1 MNSWQKV
8 RCIVALGM
16 ATATGPSADTVIEP
30 LAGTNLALGKSATFS
45 LEPNYSLC
53 AGGDETDLFDGEFWQ
68 PGDTGFWTDKG
79 TVGWQFGRKP
89 GVLISLDLGDVYAI
103 DALGFDTTSGASQV
117 TFPAAL
123 FAYVSDDGQTWHYVA
138 DLINEAIPQDQYVRH
153 RFVARDLKTRGR
165 HLAIYVAKGGFYG
178 FVDEIE
184 VMQGHGDPAA
194 VSFAEDGIDQS
205 AIESDA
211 LMRAEGAVQKN
222 IDLYF
227 VQTARDQVMSMQ
239 GADAA
244 AVLRQ
249 LEALERVV
257 FTGSG
262 GEEVDY
268 SKGLPHTEVGRSICA
283 AMGAYFSRRD
293 DRAAIVWQPTD
304 SMWSHRTNPFARPD
318 NRGCAQVARG
328 HDDRR
333 VRTGCVQ
340 RVEQYR

>member
-1 MNSWQKV
+1 MHSWQKV

-53 AGGDETDLFDGEFWQ
+53 AGGDETDLFNGEFWQ

-89 GVLISLDLGDVYAI
+89 GVLISVDLGDVYSI

-153 RFVARDLKTRGR
+153 RFVARGLKIRGR

-184 VMQGHGDPAA
+184 VMQGRGDPAA
-194 VSFAEDGIDQS
+194 VSFAEAGIDQS

-211 LMRAEGAVQKN
+211 LKRAEGAVQKN

-227 VQTARDQVMSMQ
+227 VQTARDQVMSMP

-244 AVLRQ
+244 AVLR
-249 LEALERVV
+249 
-257 FTGSG
+257 
-262 GEEVDY
+262 
-268 SKGLPHTEVGRSICA
+268 
-283 AMGAYFSRRD
+283 
-293 DRAAIVWQPTD
+293 
-304 SMWSHRTNPFARPD
+304 
-318 NRGCAQVARG
+318 
-328 HDDRR
+328 
-333 VRTGCVQ
+333 
-340 RVEQYR
+340 